1 MSSVLSPRAA
11 RRVFL
16 TLTTTRWLSIGL
28 IVGIF
33 VLWYLER
40 GLTIGEAAIATSFTG
55 IVVLLLELPT
65 SGFADAFGRRP
76 VYVASAV
83 FGVLASVALLMA
95 HSFVWFVVAAVLTGI
110 FRALDSGPLEAWFVD
125 TIHATDPDAEV
136 DGALAAQGTVLGV
149 TIALGALASGGLI
162 WWHPITSQSAL
173 WLPVLCSV
181 VLSVLHLVMVVLLL
195 QEPRAAEHLDA
206 TGVRQAL
213 ASARE
218 APIVVRDGLRLVRSS
233 VVLRGLMLAEVA
245 WSVAMV
251 VFEMFQ
257 PVRLAELLGGEEAA
271 GAWMGPVSA
280 GGWAV
285 FAAGSALA
293 GLTSKRLGV
302 SRTAI
307 LGRLLNSVGALVM
320 GLVAGPVALVAAYAF
335 TYSMHGFLG
344 PMHAALLHR
353 VAEARNR
360 ATILSMNSMTAFAA
374 FSVAMPVLGLLAERT
389 STSVAMI
396 AAAGVSLAGLVAYLP
411 ALRAERERPNPT
423 VEGTEAVTPARA
435 NCAPSTEG

>member
-1 MSSVLSPRAA
+1 MNSLLSPVAA

-16 TLTTTRWLSIGL
+16 ILTTTRWLSVGL
-28 IVGIF
+28 VVGIF
-33 VLWYLER
+33 ILWYLER
-40 GLTIGEAAIATSFTG
+40 GLTIGEAAVATSFTG
-55 IVVLLLELPT
+55 IVVFLLELPT

-83 FGVLASVALLMA
+83 FGVLASLALFLA
-95 HSFVWFVVAAVLTGI
+95 HSFVWFVVAAVLTGV

-125 TIHATDPDAEV
+125 TVHATEPEADV

-149 TIALGALASGGLI
+149 AIAFGALISGGLI
-162 WWHPITSQSAL
+162 WWHPVTAHSAL

-181 VLSVLHLVMVVLLL
+181 VLSAVHLVMVLLL
-195 QEPRAAEHLDA
+195 LKEPRGVAHLDA
-206 TGVRQAL
+206 SGLGRAL
-213 ASARE
+213 ASAKE
-218 APIVVRDGLRLVRSS
+218 APTIVRDGLGLVRSN

-245 WSVAMV
+245 WSIAMV

-257 PVRLAELLGGEEAA
+257 PVRLAELLGSEEAA
-271 GAWMGPVSA
+271 GAWMGPIAA
-280 GGWAV
+280 GGWAI

-307 LGRLLNSVGALVM
+307 LGRLLNSIGAIVM
-320 GLVAGPVALVAAYAF
+320 GLVAGPVALVIAYAF

-360 ATILSMNSMTAFAA
+360 ATILSINSMTAFAA
-374 FSVAMPVLGLLAERT
+374 FSLTVPLLGILAERA
-389 STSVAMI
+389 STQVAMLV
-396 AAAGVSLAGLVAYLP
+396 AGVISLGGLAFYLP
-411 ALRAERERPNPT
+411 ARRAEREKAGPSPT
-423 VEGTEAVTPARA
+423 SAEHAPTP
-435 NCAPSTEG
+435 

>member
-1 MSSVLSPRAA
+1 MSSVLGPRAA

-28 IVGIF
+28 VVGIF

-40 GLTIGEAAIATSFTG
+40 GLTIGEAAVATSFTG
-55 IVVLLLELPT
+55 IVVFLLELPT

-83 FGVLASVALLMA
+83 VGVLASVALLSA

-125 TIHATDPDAEV
+125 TVHATDPDAEV
-136 DGALAAQGTVLGV
+136 DDALAAQGTVLGV

-162 WWHPITSQSAL
+162 WWHPVRSQSAL

-195 QEPRAAEHLDA
+195 KEPRVAEHLDA
-206 TGVRQAL
+206 SGVRRAL

-218 APIVVRDGLRLVRSS
+218 APVVVRDGLRLVRSS

-271 GAWMGPVSA
+271 GAWMGPIAA

-302 SRTAI
+302 ARTAI
-307 LGRLLNSVGALVM
+307 VGRLLNSVGALVM

-374 FSVAMPVLGLLAERT
+374 FSVAMPLLGLLAERA
-389 STSVAMI
+389 STSVAMVV
-396 AAAGVSLAGLVAYLP
+396 AAGVSLAGLAAYVP
-411 ALRAERERPNPT
+411 ALRAERARSGRTPT
-423 VEGTEAVTPARA
+423 DTSSGPAVHRT
-435 NCAPSTEG
+435 T